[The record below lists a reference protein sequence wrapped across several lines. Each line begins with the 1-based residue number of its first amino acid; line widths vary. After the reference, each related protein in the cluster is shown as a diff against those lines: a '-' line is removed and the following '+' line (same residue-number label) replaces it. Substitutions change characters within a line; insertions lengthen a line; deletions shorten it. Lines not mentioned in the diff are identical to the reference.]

1 MLRKRLFTISV
12 SILAKLILITYPAFS
27 QSGNIA
33 NKSIS
38 AGNDSDDYLP
48 SWYAG
53 ASNYNLFIAV
63 AAENVSD
70 IEKLIKEG
78 ADVNTYNTEGVT
90 PLILAAVFNKPESV
104 KTLLKYSPK
113 LDEVTMNFE
122 TALLIAVKYNL
133 DSIAEPLIRAGAD
146 IDFADN
152 HGASP
157 LHYAALYGYIGLTDM
172 LLYYDASIDSKSDEG
187 FTPLHT
193 AILAGYPDIASLLI
207 DNGANMEARDNDGDT
222 PFLLAAQYGDT
233 ITMELLNSLGVD
245 IFAVN
250 NNKQNALSLAI
261 TFNQTGAVRY
271 LLTHSEKWKESS
283 TSGIDPYKVASD
295 HGRREIAAILKQN
308 GVPGKITHSTEFIS
322 ITASGR
328 YTLHDYY
335 TGFAMSV
342 KDPYSNLGLQIG
354 IDTKLWPTRIIIKE
368 SNNSYYQ
375 YFDKSSM
382 IYGGLFRDFNIT
394 YRADRAILTFTA
406 SLAGAYNF
414 GNKFRGTSLM
424 PETGFRLIPGAVL
437 KLTKGPVSFFSGFE
451 YMKYPY
457 YKIGP
462 LWMRTGISFNY
473 MPERMKLNIKK
484 IKWS

>member
-1 MLRKRLFTISV
+1 MFSLYTLCS
-12 SILAKLILITYPAFS
+12 FS
-27 QSGNIA
+27 QAIIKKDYQQTTND
-33 NKSIS
+33 S
-38 AGNDSDDYLP
+38 AGNYIFLRSQEDLNFDLFT
-48 SWYAG
+48 AVLQNK
-53 ASNYNLFIAV
+53 ASSIDKSV
-63 AAENVSD
+63 
-70 IEKLIKEG
+70 KTG
-78 ADVNTYNTEGVT
+78 ADINAYTAEGIT
-90 PLILAAVFNKPESV
+90 PLILAAIYGKTESV
-104 KTLLKYSPK
+104 KALLKYSPK
-113 LDEVTMNFE
+113 LDELTINYE

-172 LLYYDASIDSKSDEG
+172 LLYYEASIDSKSDEG

-193 AILAGYPDIASLLI
+193 AIMAGYSDIADLLI
-207 DNGANMEARDNDGDT
+207 SNGANMEARDNDGDT
-222 PFLLAAQYGDT
+222 PFLLAVQYGDT
-233 ITMELLNSLGVD
+233 ITMEILDNLGVD

-261 TFNQTGAVRY
+261 AFNQTGAVRY
-271 LLTHSEKWKESS
+271 LLTHSEKWKESK

-295 HGRREIAAILKQN
+295 HGRREIAAILKQYR
-308 GVPGKITHSTEFIS
+308 VPGKITHSTDFIS
-322 ITASGR
+322 FSGSGR

-335 TGFAMSV
+335 SGFAMSV
-342 KDPYSNLGLQIG
+342 KDPYSNMGLQIG

-382 IYGGLFRDFNIT
+382 IYGGLFRDINIT
-394 YRADRAILTFTA
+394 SRADRASLKFTV
-406 SLAGAYNF
+406 SLAGAYKF
-414 GNKFRGTSLM
+414 GNKYRGTDLM
-424 PETGFRLIPGAVL
+424 PETGFSLIPGATI
-437 KLTKGPVSFFSGFE
+437 KLTKGPVSLFSGFE
-451 YMKYPY
+451 FIKYPY

-462 LWMRTGISFNY
+462 LWMRTGISYNY
-473 MPERMKLNIKK
+473 LPERMKLKFKK